1 MYIQIQ
7 HKYIYKYISS
17 SPQVCESVA
26 KYSPPKSKHFRKEVK
41 SGSVKW
47 HCSRC
52 SYKCHCITYATLTN
66 KVMKELGKMVKWTT
80 HWHSTQ
86 THLHAKIHTHAERR
100 IFTHTHI
107 HTHRNA
113 YYERL
118 YVSLRE
124 TPQQNELLQL
134 WRTKCGLQLAL
145 LLYIVKLTSSKIAN
159 SKRYNHCITIYH
171 IFEAATAAIWRHAT
185 DGIAGKT
192 AKLLAKNAYCHS

>member
-107 HTHRNA
+107 EMHITSVCMCHP
-113 YYERL
+113 ERL
-118 YVSLRE
+118 HSKMSCYSCGA
-124 TPQQNELLQL
+124 QNAVCS
-134 WRTKCGLQLAL
+134 WRCFCIL
-145 LLYIVKLTSSKIAN
+145 SS
-159 SKRYNHCITIYH
+159 
-171 IFEAATAAIWRHAT
+171 
-185 DGIAGKT
+185 
-192 AKLLAKNAYCHS
+192 